1 MTGQSMI
8 NRASSQPGWRTALRA
23 VLSTGRPVLSDR
35 RELFV
40 AALALRV
47 AAAVLLGVIGYIHWH
62 LWGQGYKHIPTNG
75 PLFLADA
82 IVAIVLAVLVLVWA
96 RPLIGLVAAGF
107 VVATIG
113 ALVISLLVGL
123 FGFKESISAS
133 FVVESLV
140 LESITVVILAAW
152 TAMAAA
158 AVHRKG

>member
-1 MTGQSMI
+1 MAERSMI
-8 NRASSQPGWRTALRA
+8 NRSSSQPGWRTALGA
-23 VLSTGRPVLSDR
+23 VLSTGRPQLSDR
-35 RELFV
+35 RELFI
-40 AALALRV
+40 ATLALRV
-47 AAAVLLGVIGYIHWH
+47 AGAVLLGVIGYIHWH
-62 LWGQGYKHIPTNG
+62 LWQEGYKHIATNG

-82 IVAIVLAVLVLVWA
+82 IVAIVLAVLILVWA

-140 LESITVVILAAW
+140 LESIAAVLLAAW
-152 TAMAAA
+152 TVIAAG